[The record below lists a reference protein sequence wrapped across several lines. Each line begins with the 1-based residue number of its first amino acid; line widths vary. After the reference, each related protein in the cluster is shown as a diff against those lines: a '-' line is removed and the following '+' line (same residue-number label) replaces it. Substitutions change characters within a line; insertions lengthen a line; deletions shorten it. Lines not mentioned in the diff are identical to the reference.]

1 LEDEEANVSATMTKR
16 ERLQATV
23 KGHPVDRPA
32 VALWRH
38 FPGDDQRPGD
48 LAAATVAWQ
57 AQYDWDFIKV
67 SPSSSFC
74 LVDWGVEDRWV
85 GGDEG
90 TREYTR
96 RVIQRP
102 EDWAA
107 LPRLDPLRAD
117 RLAGQ
122 VRCLELIA
130 EAVGSEVPFIQ
141 TIFSPLAQA
150 KNLSGNNRLLV
161 HLRQEPELVR
171 AGLETITETTIR
183 FVEACMRTGAAGI
196 YYAASMAVYESLS
209 EAEYRSFGEPYDR
222 RILAA
227 AQECWFNV
235 VHLHGTDV
243 MFDLVASY
251 PAQALNWHDR
261 EAPPSLADGMRR
273 FPGAVSGGLAR
284 WDDLLRGDPDNVRVR
299 AADAIRQT
307 GGRRLILSSGC
318 VAPVTAP
325 FSNLRAVRQ
334 AVERES

>member
-1 LEDEEANVSATMTKR
+1 VSAMMTRR
-16 ERLQATV
+16 ERLLATV
-23 KGHPVDRPA
+23 RGGDVDRPA

-38 FPGDDQRPGD
+38 FPGDDQRPSD
-48 LAAATVAWQ
+48 LASATVAWQ
-57 AQYDWDFIKV
+57 AQNDWDFIKV

-74 LVDWGVEDRWV
+74 LVDWGAEDRWV

-96 RVIQRP
+96 RVVREA
-102 EDWAA
+102 EDWAN
-107 LPRLDPLRAD
+107 LPPLDPQAG
-117 RLAGQ
+117 RLGGQ
-122 VRCLELIA
+122 LRCLELIGETVG
-130 EAVGSEVPFIQ
+130 EAIPYIQ

-150 KNLSGNNRLLV
+150 RNLAGSDRLLV
-161 HLRQEPELVR
+161 HLRRSPELVR

-183 FVEACMRTGAAGI
+183 FVQACPATGAAGI
-196 YYAASMAVYESLS
+196 YYAVSAAYYGLLS
-209 EAEYRSFGEPYDR
+209 EPEYRAFGEPYDR

-227 AQECWFNV
+227 AEECWFNM

-261 EAPPSLADGMRR
+261 ETWPSLSEGMQR

-284 WDDLLRGDPDNVRVR
+284 FDDLLRSNPQDIRAL

-307 GGRRLILSSGC
+307 GGQRLILSAGC
-318 VAPVTAP
+318 VTPVNTP
-325 FSNLRAVRQ
+325 LSNLRAVRQ
-334 AVERES
+334 AVEREA

>member
-1 LEDEEANVSATMTKR
+1 MTRR
-16 ERLQATV
+16 ERLEATV
-23 KGHPVDRPA
+23 QGHPVDRPA

-48 LAAATVAWQ
+48 LAVATVAWQ

-96 RVIQRP
+96 RVIQQP
-102 EDWAA
+102 EDWAR
-107 LPRLDPLRAD
+107 LPVLDPRAG
-117 RLAGQ
+117 RLGGQ
-122 VRCLELIA
+122 LHCLELIG
-130 EAVGSEVPFIQ
+130 EAVGQQVPFIQ

-150 KNLSGNNRLLV
+150 KNLAGADRLLV
-161 HLRQEPELVR
+161 HLRQAPELVR
-171 AGLETITETTIR
+171 AGLEVITETTIR
-183 FVEACMRTGAAGI
+183 FVEACSATGIAGI
-196 YYAASMAVYESLS
+196 YYAVSLATYGLLN
-209 EAEYRSFGEPYDR
+209 EAEYRADGEPCDR

-227 AQECWFNV
+227 VEGCWFNM

-261 EAPPSLADGMRR
+261 ETPPSLAEGAQR

-284 WDDLLRGDPDNVRVR
+284 WDDLQRGDPD
-299 AADAIRQT
+299 AIRAQASDALRQT
-307 GGRRLILSSGC
+307 AGQRFILSSGC
-318 VAPVTAP
+318 VAPVNAP

-334 AVERES
+334 AVEREA

>member
-1 LEDEEANVSATMTKR
+1 MSATMTKR
-16 ERLQATV
+16 ARLQATV
-23 KGHPVDRPA
+23 KGQPVDRPA

-38 FPGDDQRPGD
+38 FPGDDQRPDD
-48 LAAATVAWQ
+48 LAAATVSWQ

-96 RVIQRP
+96 RAIHRP
-102 EDWAA
+102 EDWAK
-107 LPRLDPLRAD
+107 LPILGPQRAD

-122 VRCLELIA
+122 LRCLELIA
-130 EAVGSEVPFIQ
+130 EAVGPEVPFIQ

-150 KNLSGNNRLLV
+150 KNLVGNDRLLV
-161 HLRQEPELVR
+161 HLRQTPDRLR

-183 FVEACMRTGAAGI
+183 FVEACIRAGVSGI
-196 YYAASMAVYESLS
+196 YYAASMAAYELMS

-227 AQECWFNV
+227 AEECWFNM

-243 MFDLVASY
+243 MYDLVASY

-261 EAPPSLADGMRR
+261 EAPPSLAEGMKR

-284 WDDLLRGDPDNVRVR
+284 WDDLLRGTPDDVR
-299 AADAIRQT
+299 ARSADAIQQT
-307 GGRRLILSSGC
+307 GGQRLILSSGC
-318 VAPVTAP
+318 VAPVNAP

-334 AVERES
+334 AVERDT

>member
-1 LEDEEANVSATMTKR
+1 VSATMTRR
-16 ERLQATV
+16 ERLQATLV
-23 KGHPVDRPA
+23 GDAVDRPA

-48 LAAATVAWQ
+48 LAAATVSWQ

-74 LVDWGVEDRWV
+74 LRDWGVEDRWV

-96 RVIQRP
+96 RVIQHP
-102 EDWAA
+102 EDWPA
-107 LPRLDPLRAD
+107 LPVLDPQRAD
-117 RLAGQ
+117 RLQGQ
-122 VRCLELIA
+122 LRCLERIG

-150 KNLSGNNRLLV
+150 KNLSGSARLLA
-161 HLRQEPELVR
+161 HLRQAPDLVL
-171 AGLETITETTIR
+171 AGLEAITATTIR
-183 FVEACMRTGAAGI
+183 FVEACVRTGIGGI
-196 YYAASMAVYESLS
+196 YYAASMASYELLS
-209 EAEYRSFGEPYDR
+209 EAEYRRFGEPYDR

-227 AQECWFNV
+227 AQQCWFNML
-235 VHLHGTDV
+235 HLHGTEV
-243 MFDLVASY
+243 MFDLVAGY

-261 EAPPSLADGMRR
+261 EAPPSLAEGMLR

-284 WDDLLRGDPDNVRVR
+284 WDDLLRGDPDDVRAN

-307 GGRRLILSSGC
+307 GGRRLIVSSGC
-318 VAPVTAP
+318 VAPVNAP

-334 AVERES
+334 AVERPS

>member
-1 LEDEEANVSATMTKR
+1 MTKR
-16 ERLQATV
+16 ERLEATV
-23 KGHPVDRPA
+23 QGHPVDRPA

-48 LAAATVAWQ
+48 LAVATVAWQ

-96 RVIQRP
+96 RIIQRP
-102 EDWAA
+102 EDWAK
-107 LPRLDPLRAD
+107 LPVLDPRAG
-117 RLAGQ
+117 RLGGQ
-122 VRCLELIA
+122 LHCLEQIG
-130 EAVGSEVPFIQ
+130 EAVGQQAPFIQ

-150 KNLSGNNRLLV
+150 KNLSGTDRLLV
-161 HLRQEPELVR
+161 HLRQAPELVR
-171 AGLETITETTIR
+171 AGLEVITETTVR
-183 FVEACMRTGAAGI
+183 FVEACAATGIAGI
-196 YYAASMAVYESLS
+196 YYAVSAATYGLLN
-209 EAEYRSFGEPYDR
+209 EAEYRAYGEPFDR

-227 AQECWFNV
+227 VEGCWFNM
-235 VHLHGTDV
+235 VHLHGSDV
-243 MFDLVASY
+243 MFELVSSY

-261 EAPPSLADGMRR
+261 ETPPSLAEGARR

-284 WDDLLRGDPDNVRVR
+284 WDDLLRGNPDAITAR
-299 AADAIRQT
+299 ASDAIRQT
-307 GGRRLILSSGC
+307 AGQRFILSSGC
-318 VAPVTAP
+318 VAPVNAP

-334 AVERES
+334 AVEREA